1 MKRTILL
8 LFCLIAVQLSY
19 AVIRES
25 SNFYFSKLSVKDGLS
40 ESNVKTIIQDSYGFM
55 WFGTKNGLN
64 RYDGT
69 SIQTMN
75 CDDYIAGKGNHN
87 IAALFEDTNRKLW
100 VGTDRGVYIYDPVLD
115 IFTFVDMATKDG
127 KTMDNWVA
135 DIVSDHSGNI
145 WILIPDQGVFRYK
158 GGNLYYYGIT
168 DKKKFKTESPG
179 CICVRENGEV
189 WVGTTGAGLFLY
201 DEKKDLFTNN
211 HTDEAG
217 NTLLGKNIYSICEY
231 NGWLAIAIHNGEL
244 KKYHPASNTLK
255 DIIIPDS
262 KNNLFRDVAC
272 FNNELWLGT
281 QVGLYVINENQNKI
295 THVKEDLM
303 HPYSLSDNAVFSIYK
318 DIEGGIWLGTL
329 FGGVNYLPNHQVAFE
344 KYVPE
349 SSEHSLGT
357 KRIRGLVEG
366 ADGNIWIGTE
376 DNGVNVLS
384 PKDGRVER
392 LRSERAHSNDHMI
405 TLSMFAYRDQV
416 WCGLFKQGLD
426 VFQLPNKTVKHYSNK
441 ELNLGEE
448 SVYCLCVDSKG
459 QTWLGNGWGL
469 YKAPSG
475 TLNFTRISEVGY
487 DWIFNIIEDKKG
499 TIWIASMGNGV
510 WKYNPQKNTYKNYAS
525 EPGDKKSLSSNS
537 VSSIMEDSKG
547 RIWFSTDRG
556 GICCYN
562 EKEDNF
568 TTFSIEEGF
577 PDDVA
582 YSILEDNKANLWF
595 GTNRGLVKFN
605 PDTKSIRVFTVQDGL
620 LGNQF
625 NYNSALKASNGKFY
639 FGGVDGLI
647 AFNPNIADKKNFV
660 PPVYISKFSIYNKEV
675 TVHSDES
682 PLTKSIIHTSRIIL
696 DYNQSNISF
705 GVSLPSFSDSK
716 AYQCYYRM
724 DPVDK
729 EWIRLN
735 STHDI
740 SYAQLPPGNYTLQV
754 KATNGNA
761 NAEFSSTSLNITI
774 LPPWWLSVWAYII
787 YGIFILCVVFSC
799 FYWYKRRKERQMKD
813 NQKLFEIEKEKELYE
828 AKVEFFTE
836 IAHEVRTPLTL
847 INGPLETILDMEI
860 NDPKIN
866 KNLQVIAQN
875 TNRLLELTG
884 QLLDFRKVG
893 ANKFLMHFTMVD
905 ITSLLNET
913 VLCFEPTILQ
923 QNKELIL
930 DIPDEPIQVAVD
942 KEAFI
947 KIVSNLL
954 NNALKYTN
962 RIIKVELNKGTTSFN
977 VKVTSDGNKIPQE
990 LSQSIFEPFYQI
1002 HKQGESMSGAGIGL
1016 PLARSLANLHQ
1027 GRLYLDVDT
1036 DNNTFVL
1043 TLPLNQEKV
1052 MQKEDFIASHE
1063 LVHLE
1068 EELPATIDS
1077 KDYTILLVEDN
1088 ATMLSF
1094 ISEKLQELFIVETA
1108 QSGQDALDILS
1119 RDHVDLIVSDV
1130 MMPGMN
1136 GIEFCK
1142 MIKANIE
1149 LCHIP
1154 VIFLTARNDL
1164 ESKIQGLRAGAE
1176 SYVEK
1181 PFSFNYLKTQ
1191 ILTLLDNRRKE
1202 REAFSKRP
1210 FFPVHNMHM
1219 SKADEE
1225 FMDKI
1230 IGIIHENITDVN
1242 FNVERLAEIL
1252 CMSRSS
1258 LLRKIK
1264 GLSDLSPVDLIR
1276 LIRLKTAAELIQEG
1290 KCRINEICDMVGI
1303 GSPSYFSKL
1312 FQKQF
1317 GMTPKEFE
1325 KQNQFSKE

>member
-1 MKRTILL
+1 M
-8 LFCLIAVQLSY
+8 LFCLIVVQLSHS
-19 AVIRES
+19 VNRES
-25 SNFYFSKLSVKDGLS
+25 FNYYFSRVSVKDGLS
-40 ESNVKTIIQDSYGFM
+40 ESNVKAIIQDSYGFM

-64 RYDGT
+64 RYDGS

-75 CDDYIAGKGNHN
+75 CNDYVSGTGNHN
-87 IAALFEDTNRKLW
+87 IGALFEDTNRKLW
-100 VGTDRGVYIYDPVLD
+100 VGTDRGVYIYDPVSD
-115 IFTFVDMATKDG
+115 IFTFVNKVSKDG

-158 GGNLYYYGIT
+158 EDKLYFYGIT
-168 DKKKFKTESPG
+168 NKDKFKTESPG
-179 CICVRENGEV
+179 CICIRENGEV

-201 DEKKDLFTNN
+201 DPKKDSFTNY

-217 NTLLGKNIYSICEY
+217 KTLLGKNIYSICEY
-231 NGWLAIAIHNGEL
+231 GSWLAIAIHDGEL

-255 DIIIPDS
+255 DIAVPDS
-262 KNNLFRDVAC
+262 KNNLFRDVTC
-272 FNNELWLGT
+272 INNELWLGT
-281 QVGLYVINENQNKI
+281 QAGLYVINESENKV

-303 HPYSLSDNAVFSIYK
+303 HPYSLADNAIFVIYK
-318 DIEGGIWLGTL
+318 DREGGIWLGTL
-329 FGGVNYLPNHQVAFE
+329 FGGANYLPNHQVAFE

-357 KRIRGLVEG
+357 KRIRELVEG
-366 ADGNIWIGTE
+366 SDGNIWIGTE
-376 DNGVNVLS
+376 DNGVNVLN
-384 PKDGRVER
+384 PKDGKVER
-392 LRSERAHSNDHMI
+392 IRSGSARNNDRLI
-405 TLSMFAYRDQV
+405 TLSMFAYKDRV

-426 VFQLPNKTVKHYSNK
+426 IFQLPQRTVKHYSSK

-448 SVYCLCVDSKG
+448 SVYCLYVDRKG

-469 YKAPSG
+469 YKAPPG
-475 TLNFTRISEVGY
+475 TLNFARISDVGY
-487 DWIFNIIEDKKG
+487 DWIFKILEDRKG
-499 TIWIASMGNGV
+499 NLWIASMGNGV
-510 WKYNPQKNTYKNYAS
+510 WKYNPQKNTYRNYSS
-525 EPGDKKSLSSNS
+525 EPGNKKSLSSNS
-537 VSSIMEDSKG
+537 VSSIIEDSKG

-556 GICCYN
+556 GICRYN

-568 TTFSIEEGF
+568 TTFSINEGL

-582 YSILEDNKANLWF
+582 YSILEDNNKNFWF

-605 PDTKSIRVFTVQDGL
+605 PETKSIRVFTVQDGL

-675 TVHSDES
+675 TVHSEKS
-682 PLTKSIIHTSRIIL
+682 PLTKSIIHTSQIVL
-696 DYNQSNISF
+696 DYNQSNITF

-724 DPVDK
+724 DPVDE
-729 EWIRLN
+729 EWIKLN
-735 STHDI
+735 NTHDI

-754 KATNGNA
+754 RATNGNA
-761 NAEFSSTSLNITI
+761 NVELSSASLHITI
-774 LPPWWLSVWAYII
+774 LPPWWLSVGAYII
-787 YGIFILCVVFSC
+787 YSIFIMSILSSW
-799 FYWYKRRKERQMKD
+799 FYWYRRRKERQMKD

-847 INGPLETILDMEI
+847 INGPLETILDMGI
-860 NDPKIN
+860 SDPKIT

-893 ANKFLMHFTMVD
+893 ANKFLMHFTLED

-923 QNKELIL
+923 QNKELML
-930 DIPDEPIQVAVD
+930 DIPDEQIQAAVD

-962 RIIKVELNKGTTSFN
+962 RIIRIELKRGVSSFHI
-977 VKVTSDGNKIPQE
+977 KVTSDGNKIPRE
-990 LSQSIFEPFYQI
+990 LSQSIFEPFYQM
-1002 HKQGESMSGAGIGL
+1002 HKQGETMSGAGIGL
-1016 PLARSLANLHQ
+1016 PLARSLTNLHQ
-1027 GRLYLDVDT
+1027 GRLYLDVDAE
-1036 DNNTFVL
+1036 NNTFVL

-1052 MQKEDFIASHE
+1052 MQKEDFTVSHE
-1063 LVHLE
+1063 LAQLE
-1068 EELPATIDS
+1068 EDVPSTFET
-1077 KDYTILLVEDN
+1077 KNYTILLVEDN

-1094 ISEKLQELFIVETA
+1094 ISEKLQELFAVETA

-1119 RDHVDLIVSDV
+1119 RDHVDLIISDV

-1176 SYVEK
+1176 AYVEK

-1191 ILTLLDNRRKE
+1191 VLSLLDNRRKE

-1225 FMDKI
+1225 FMDQI

-1242 FNVERLAEIL
+1242 FNVERLADIL

-1264 GLSDLSPVDLIR
+1264 VLSDLSPVDLIR
-1276 LIRLKTAAELIQEG
+1276 LVRLKKAAELIQEG

-1317 GMTPKEFE
+1317 GVTPKEFE
-1325 KQNQFSKE
+1325 KQNQFTKEK